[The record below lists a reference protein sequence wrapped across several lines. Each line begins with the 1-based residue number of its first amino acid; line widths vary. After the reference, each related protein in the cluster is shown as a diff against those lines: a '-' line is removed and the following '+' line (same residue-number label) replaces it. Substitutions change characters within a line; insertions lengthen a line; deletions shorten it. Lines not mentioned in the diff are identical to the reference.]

1 VRISYYFAE
10 DGYTE
15 LGEKIP
21 DIPIVHLIIK
31 VGRKRARGPAIVDT
45 GFDGGIYPN
54 MEIVKMF
61 EGLKPLTKV
70 FLENPIYGL
79 SEFELYTAEAFL
91 YQGGSLT
98 SLGDVKVYIP
108 TEPRASHG
116 RSIYRKGD
124 FKQKGPLPNSRYG
137 EQTNAHR
144 DTIGSTKRV
153 QFPICSVLQA
163 LNCEARRALLEHCR
177 VFRAGLLLAP
187 WGCALRGFLELLH
200 APSQVGLLP

>member
-54 MEIVKMF
+54 MEVVKMF
-61 EGLKPLTKV
+61 KGLKPLTKV

-79 SEFELYTAEAFL
+79 SEFEVYTAEAFL
-91 YQGGSLT
+91 YQGGNLT

-108 TEPRASHG
+108 TEP
-116 RSIYRKGD
+116 
-124 FKQKGPLPNSRYG
+124 
-137 EQTNAHR
+137 
-144 DTIGSTKRV
+144 
-153 QFPICSVLQA
+153 
-163 LNCEARRALLEHCR
+163 
-177 VFRAGLLLAP
+177 
-187 WGCALRGFLELLH
+187 ELLTGEVLIGREILNRK
-200 APSQVGLLP
+200 ARSLILDMESKQTLIEIP

>member
-61 EGLKPLTKV
+61 EGLKPVTKV
-70 FLENPIYGL
+70 FLENPLYGL
-79 SEFELYTAEAFL
+79 SEFEVYTAEAFL
-91 YQGGSLT
+91 YQGGNLT

-108 TEPRASHG
+108 TEP
-116 RSIYRKGD
+116 
-124 FKQKGPLPNSRYG
+124 
-137 EQTNAHR
+137 
-144 DTIGSTKRV
+144 
-153 QFPICSVLQA
+153 
-163 LNCEARRALLEHCR
+163 
-177 VFRAGLLLAP
+177 
-187 WGCALRGFLELLH
+187 ELLTGEVLIGREILNSK
-200 APSQVGLLP
+200 ASSILLDMKSKQTLIEIP